1 MVGYKIYLTR
11 SHEVALLLSDAN
23 RARAK
28 MDRENLY
35 STSSGMVCQDC
46 RVPSLYHDKGYFY
59 CILEYRD
66 LETPKYELV
75 FA

>member
-11 SHEVALLLSDAN
+11 SHEVALLLSEAN
-23 RARAK
+23 RVYLGK
-28 MDRENLY
+28 DNLY
-35 STSSGMVCQDC
+35 STSSGSVNRDC